1 MTSENILGKI
11 FLFSDLNKQEI
22 NRLASLM
29 TERVYKKG
37 ENILIQNEKG
47 DSLYIILEGKVK
59 VVIYGEKGREVI
71 LSILKEGDFF
81 GEMALLDEDV
91 RSAYVITLEK
101 TRVLVLPR
109 DIFLDW
115 LNRHP
120 AFAIK
125 LLKHLSKRLRNAD
138 EIISNLS
145 LLDSY
150 GRVARY
156 LIELVKNEGRD
167 IGNEYVIDN
176 RPTHSVI
183 ASQIGTTR
191 ETVTRSLNDFIK
203 RGIIRQSGRMLF
215 VKKTFLNNEFSNI
228 SSK

>member
-1 MTSENILGKI
+1 MTTNNILSKI
-11 FLFSDLNKQEI
+11 FLFSDLSKLEI
-22 NRLASLM
+22 SKLTSLM

-59 VVIYGEKGREVI
+59 VVLYGDKGREII
-71 LSILKEGDFF
+71 LSILKDGDFF

-101 TRVLVLPR
+101 TRVLMLPR
-109 DIFLDW
+109 EVFLDW

-125 LLKHLSKRLRNAD
+125 LLKYLSNRLRHAD

-150 GRVARY
+150 GRVARFI
-156 LIELVKNEGRD
+156 IEIVKKEGRD
-167 IGNEYVIDN
+167 IGSEFVIDN
-176 RPTHSVI
+176 RPTHNTI
-183 ASQIGTTR
+183 AAQIGMTR
-191 ETVTRSLNDFIK
+191 ETVTRTLNDFIK

-215 VKKTFLNNEFSNI
+215 VKKNFIQEKTC
-228 SSK
+228 